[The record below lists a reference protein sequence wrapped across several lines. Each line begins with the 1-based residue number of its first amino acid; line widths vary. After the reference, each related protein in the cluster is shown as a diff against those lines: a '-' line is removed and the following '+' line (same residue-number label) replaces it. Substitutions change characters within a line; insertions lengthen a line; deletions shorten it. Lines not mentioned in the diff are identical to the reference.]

1 VAQSSPEPLLELLAR
16 YDRLVEVGIGHN
28 TDLAVAL
35 AARGVAVIA
44 TDVVPREVPKGVEF
58 VRDDVTDPDRAIY
71 EDAEAIYAQRLPPE
85 LQRPTWEL
93 ARSVGVPLYF
103 TTLGG
108 DPAVVPAETRTIP
121 SGTVFVAT
129 RK

>member
-1 VAQSSPEPLLELLAR
+1 MAQSSPEPLLELLAR

-28 TDLAVAL
+28 TDLAAAL